1 LFIGCHPLLPLKQ
14 RLKLEFWH
22 WTDRSANDQL
32 RMESAQLSTRLIT
45 ALCFQVLRRA
55 IVWLIDFRRGCFEE
69 AQGGVGFGGVVVEAC
84 VEACEGFCVVQPQDG
99 SSQ

>member
-1 LFIGCHPLLPLKQ
+1 MNVLKQ
-14 RLKLEFWH
+14 IFLCIEF
-22 WTDRSANDQL
+22 N
-32 RMESAQLSTRLIT
+32 IT
-45 ALCFQVLRRA
+45 IVWSWIEVINKAHEVNVNFSVMCARA